1 MNVIVNSHNKDIPV
15 GAIPVIVMDMWEHA
29 YFKDYLDDKK
39 SYLIGMMKEL
49 NWDVIEARMKV
60 AENANLN
67 LIYQIMPMVNDGPE
81 KLLAAAE
88 KAEELPIAS
97 VQPVQGTVS
106 PAIPSGVGS
115 PVMVPQQPGTS
126 RIV

>member
-1 MNVIVNSHNKDIPV
+1 MRLARDWGTFEAWQLDFISTALSARNGWAMCVYEPYKNKYMNVIVNSHNKDIPV

-67 LIYQIMPMVNDGPE
+67 LIYQIMPMVMMDQ
-81 KLLAAAE
+81 K
-88 KAEELPIAS
+88 S
-97 VQPVQGTVS
+97 S
-106 PAIPSGVGS
+106 
-115 PVMVPQQPGTS
+115 
-126 RIV
+126 